1 MSTAMFT
8 RRDPSQLAAQLQ
20 ELKGGSSFNE
30 ADGREWKLTLD
41 TAGNGSAVIR
51 FLPGKTPE
59 SMPFVKLIN
68 HGFKIGSKWY
78 IENCTSTHGKFDE
91 CPVCKYIS
99 ENDLYNTDN
108 ALYGK
113 LKRKSSFWSNI
124 LVIKDPAHPENEGK
138 VFKYRFG
145 QKIMDK
151 INSMVEVDTDI
162 GEVPVDVTCPY
173 DGANFIM
180 KVKKVSGFS
189 NYDDC
194 KFQKQSPIPNI
205 DDEAYQ
211 AKLIEDMFDIDSI
224 IAKDKF
230 NSFEKNLESFN
241 RVMGTAALGGAAAEA
256 SKNADAVASELEDF
270 EKQMAQY
277 AATDTTSQAAPEP
290 VQSEVKSEDPEL
302 NDLLNG
308 L

>member
-1 MSTAMFT
+1 MFQ
-8 RRDPSQLAAQLQ
+8 RKDPAQLAAHLQ

-30 ADGREWKLTLD
+30 ADGKEWKLTLD

-51 FLPGKTPE
+51 FLPGKTPD

-91 CPVCKYIS
+91 CPVCKHIS

-108 ALYGK
+108 AMYGK
-113 LKRKSSFWSNI
+113 LKRKSSFWANI
-124 LVIKDPAHPENEGK
+124 LVVKDPAHPENDGK

-162 GEVPVDVTCPY
+162 GEVPVDVTCPF

-194 KFQKQSPIPNI
+194 KFQKQSKIPNI
-205 DDEAYQ
+205 DDPAFQ

-230 NSFEKNLESFN
+230 NSYEKNLESFN

-256 SKNADAVASELEDF
+256 SKNAEAVASELEDF
-270 EKQMAQY
+270 EKQMSQFTAEP
-277 AATDTTSQAAPEP
+277 TSVTPDP
-290 VQSEVKSEDPEL
+290 VQSAEPVKEDPEL

>member
-1 MSTAMFT
+1 MFQ
-8 RRDPSQLAAQLQ
+8 RKDPAQLAAHLQ

-30 ADGREWKLTLD
+30 ADGKEWKLTLD

-51 FLPGKTPE
+51 FLPGKTPD

-91 CPVCKYIS
+91 CPVCKHIS

-108 ALYGK
+108 AMYGK
-113 LKRKSSFWSNI
+113 LKRKSSFWANI
-124 LVIKDPAHPENEGK
+124 LVVKDPAHPENDGK

-162 GEVPVDVTCPY
+162 GEVPVDVTCPF

-194 KFQKQSPIPNI
+194 KFQKQSKIPNI
-205 DDEAYQ
+205 DDPAFQ

-230 NSFEKNLESFN
+230 NSYEKNLESFN

-256 SKNADAVASELEDF
+256 SKNAEAVANELEDF
-270 EKQMAQY
+270 EKQMSQFTAEP
-277 AATDTTSQAAPEP
+277 TSVTPDP
-290 VQSEVKSEDPEL
+290 VQSAEPVKEDPEL

>member
-1 MSTAMFT
+1 MSALLK
-8 RRDPSQLAAQLQ
+8 RKDPTQLAAQLA
-20 ELKGGSSFNE
+20 ELKGGSSYNE
-30 ADGREWKLTLD
+30 ADGKEWKLTLD
-41 TAGNGSAVIR
+41 TAGNGTAVIR
-51 FLPGKTPE
+51 FLPGKTPD

-91 CPVCKYIS
+91 CPVCKHIS

-108 ALYGK
+108 AMYGK
-113 LKRKSSFWSNI
+113 LKRKSSFWANI
-124 LVIKDPAHPENEGK
+124 LVVKDPAHPENDGK

-162 GEVPVDVTCPY
+162 GEVPVDVTCPF
-173 DGANFIM
+173 DGANFTM

-194 KFQKQSPIPNI
+194 KFQKQTAIPNI
-205 DDEAYQ
+205 DDEAVQ

-224 IAKDKF
+224 ISKDKF

-256 SKNADAVASELEDF
+256 SKNAEAIANELNDF
-270 EKQMAQY
+270 DNQMAQFS
-277 AATDTTSQAAPEP
+277 ASATNVEPEP
-290 VQSEVKSEDPEL
+290 QPVQAQKSEDPEL